1 MRLSLTVGR
10 WFAGLALALAGL
22 TARVWFGDDDIDPAA
37 LSATQPASTAEHAV
51 RGAQLALA
59 GNCASCHTA
68 RGGPRYAGGRP
79 IETPFGTAYAGNL
92 TPDLDTGLG
101 RWTAADFWRALHHGR
116 GKDGRRLLPAFPYTS
131 FTQITRA
138 DSDAL
143 FAHLRSL
150 PAVQRAN
157 TPHALRWPYGT
168 PLAQALWRALYFKP
182 GTTPPDPTQ
191 SADWNR
197 GAYLVRG
204 LGHCTAC
211 HGARDA
217 LGGQHASSAMKGS
230 HLSHGG
236 WYAPSLADA
245 AEAGV
250 GHWPLDEVLQWLR
263 SGVSAHGTAQGPMAE
278 VVVRSTQ
285 YLPDADLRA
294 MAVYLRSLSPTTLPN
309 TVVSNVAIKPS
320 TSADAA
326 RQQAGERL
334 YGDHCASCHGRQG
347 QGAPGIYPALAGS
360 RMVTMDDP
368 GNLLRVITQGGFAP
382 ATAANPRPY
391 GMPPFDLGHAE
402 LAALTTYLRGAW
414 GHRASP
420 VSEVQV
426 LTRK

>member
-1 MRLSLTVGR
+1 MTLTLTVWR
-10 WFAGLALALAGL
+10 LVAGLALVLAGL
-22 TARVWFGDDDIDPAA
+22 AGFAWFWDDDIAPAA
-37 LSATQPASTAEHAV
+37 LSATQPGSRPDQAAH
-51 RGAQLALA
+51 GAQLALA

-68 RGGPRYAGGRP
+68 RGGQRYSGGRA
-79 IETPFGTAYAGNL
+79 IDTPFGTVYAGNL
-92 TPDLDTGLG
+92 TPDPDTGLG
-101 RWTAADFWRALHHGR
+101 RWTSADFWRALHHGR
-116 GKDGRRLLPAFPYTS
+116 SKDGRRLLPAFPYTS
-131 FTQITRA
+131 FTQITRE

-150 PAVQRAN
+150 PPVQRAN
-157 TPHALRWPYGT
+157 IPHALRWPYGT

-182 GTTPPDPTQ
+182 GTTPPDPAQ
-191 SADWNR
+191 SAEWNR

-204 LGHCTAC
+204 LGHCAAC
-211 HGARDA
+211 HGARDV
-217 LGGQHASSAMKGS
+217 LGGQRHGSAMLGS
-230 HLSHGG
+230 HLAHGG
-236 WYAPSLADA
+236 WYAPSLSDA

-250 GHWPLDEVLQWLR
+250 GHWPLEEVVQWLR
-263 SGVSAHGTAQGPMAE
+263 SGVSAHGMAQGPMAE

-285 YLPDADLRA
+285 HLPEADLRA
-294 MAVYLRSLSPTTLPN
+294 MAVYLRSLSPAAPPTS
-309 TVVSNVAIKPS
+309 VISNVGMQTTTA
-320 TSADAA
+320 ADAA
-326 RQQAGERL
+326 RLQTGEKL
-334 YGDHCASCHGRQG
+334 YGDHCAACHGKQG

-402 LAALTTYLRGAW
+402 LAALTTYLRSAW
-414 GHRASP
+414 GHRAAP